1 MNFSNMKL
9 GTKIASGFAALL
21 AIALMLGGLAVWNM
35 LSVKSGA
42 DMLDHEY
49 MPEVKMANNLE
60 RQALNTVLGI
70 RSFGL
75 SEDMNHLKAGQE
87 AFALVKKHLG
97 ELEALANKSQHLTT
111 LRNSMGEV
119 KTKVDEYE
127 KLINETVTLDKRR
140 DDTREKLNATAKA
153 FMDQAYAYLADQD
166 KKLKEE
172 IKAKTD
178 PAKLEERYHKTVG
191 INDAID
197 LGNSTRLAVW
207 RGQTLRDTKILDE
220 AQKNFP
226 EIEKKLSELL
236 AVTKQQ
242 VNIDQL
248 NKIKEAANDYQL
260 AMAEL
265 VQYFMDNDIVNKKRI
280 EAANVVLDR
289 SKNIS
294 IKGME
299 NTEKIAD
306 ESASSLGTASWVMI
320 IGLIIAAVVGVAL
333 AYFIT
338 AAITKPVNSI
348 IEGLTDSADQVASAS
363 AQISSSSQSLA
374 EGSTEQASSL
384 EETSSAL
391 EQVSGQVR
399 QNADNANQAS
409 SLARDTRDAA
419 EKGAQTM
426 SDMINAMKAIN
437 KSSEEIA
444 KIIKVIE
451 EIAFQTNLLAL
462 NAAVE
467 AARAGEH
474 GKGFAVVAEEV
485 RNLAQRSAT
494 AAKDTAALIEDAVK
508 RASEGSE
515 MANKSGTALNGI
527 VESVKKVTDLVA
539 EIAAASGE
547 QAQGVDQ
554 VNTAVSQMDK
564 VTQQNAAAAEETAA
578 SSEELNAQADR
589 LKDMV
594 GDLVGL
600 VEGSSSARTRSSSP
614 AHHAPVTRAKP
625 KALKALAHHA
635 PAERKAP
642 PAKHSKPEG
651 EVKHKPDDIIPM
663 DDDFKDF

>member
-1 MNFSNMKL
+1 MNFANMKL
-9 GTKIASGFAALL
+9 GSKIASGFGALL
-21 AIALMLGGLAVWNM
+21 LIALALGSLAVYNM
-35 LSVKSGA
+35 LNVKTGA

-49 MPEVKMANNLE
+49 MPEVKMATNLE

-70 RSFGL
+70 RSFGF
-75 SEDMNHLKAGQE
+75 SEDEKHLKAGQE
-87 AFALVKKHLG
+87 AFGLVKKHLA
-97 ELEALANKSQHLTT
+97 ELETLASNSTHLTA
-111 LRNSMGEV
+111 LKGSLGEV
-119 KTKVDEYE
+119 KTKVDDYE
-127 KLINETVTLDKRR
+127 KLITETITLDKRR
-140 DDTREKLNATAKA
+140 DTTREKLNATAKA

-178 PAKLEERYHKTVG
+178 PVKLGERYGKTVT
-191 INDAID
+191 INDTID

-207 RGQTLRDTKILDE
+207 RGQTLRDPKILEE

-226 EIEKKLSELL
+226 EMDKKLNELL
-236 AVTKQQ
+236 AATSQQ
-242 VNIDQL
+242 ANIDQL
-248 NKIKEAANDYQL
+248 NKIKEGANGYKQ

-265 VQYFMDNDIVNKKRI
+265 VQFFVDNEVVNKKRI

-289 SKNIS
+289 AKNIAV
-294 IKGME
+294 KGME
-299 NTEKIAD
+299 STEKIAD
-306 ESASSLGTASWVMI
+306 ESASALGTASWVMI

-333 AYFIT
+333 AFFIT
-338 AAITKPVNSI
+338 AAITKPVNTI
-348 IEGLTDSADQVASAS
+348 IDGLTDSADQVSSAS
-363 AQISSSSQSLA
+363 GQISSSSQSLA

-426 SDMINAMKAIN
+426 ADMIGAMKAIN

-515 MANKSGTALNGI
+515 MANKSGAALNGI

-594 GDLVGL
+594 GELVGL
-600 VEGSSSARTRSSSP
+600 VEGSSSSRSRSSSP
-614 AHHAPVTRAKP
+614 VHHVEVRRAKP
-625 KALKALAHHA
+625 KPLKALAHHA
-635 PAERKAP
+635 PVERKAP
-642 PAKHSKPEG
+642 PARSSKPEG
-651 EVKHKPDDIIPM
+651 GGKHTAEDIIPM